1 MLTILFAIIL
11 ASIAGVSSAQ
21 SPQTLQYDGATAGTA
36 NSIQPNPN
44 AVFDPF
50 RVAGGAVHGNRS
62 RADARP
68 VYAQLDASLANFD
81 ADADPDGWRAE
92 VVLRDQKDRPVVMR
106 AHATFELMPRVPM
119 ADHHRFV
126 DADATPVRWSMPLEF
141 DEDSVARVK
150 LPLRRSLRPM
160 LGWSS
165 AVYPPSGIRTR
176 NAGNTAHGLRTWKR
190 SRTFVTSD
198 LRTLVGTP
206 ASGELRVRVSVP
218 TEGVFA
224 AATGV
229 WIRPSVLVD
238 TKWPYR

>member
-21 SPQTLQYDGATAGTA
+21 SPQTIQYDGATAGTA

-119 ADHHRFV
+119 ADQ
-126 DADATPVRWSMPLEF
+126 F